1 VFPVIT
7 LHPFTLPL
15 VQPFRSSLG
24 TFDHRQGLIV
34 RVEANGFV
42 GYGEAS
48 PLPGLSTE
56 TIEDLHADLLP
67 LAATDPPLGL
77 QPSEIDEWVS
87 AHAHTTSGRHG
98 LATALLDRSARQR
111 AIPLCQILHPRPM
124 TEVPISHLYT
134 NDEALLHATMLG
146 VQTVKV
152 KVGIG
157 TVEEEAKHLK
167 SIRSIIGPGVD
178 IRLDANGAWT
188 EAEAKEALTHFA
200 PYRIATIEEPVQHRD
215 IDAMARLRATG
226 VAIAADESV
235 RTMDE
240 LNAIIAA
247 NAVDIVVIKPML
259 VGSPITA
266 VHMMHTA
273 AKAGIQ
279 IIVTTTIDA
288 AVGRLTAL
296 HIAAAGPQ
304 GQMRSCGLN
313 TGAWLAS
320 DNARTP
326 DMAGSHVN
334 VPTSPGLDVEPRL

>member
-1 VFPVIT
+1 MLPVIT

-15 VQPFRSSLG
+15 FQPFRSSLG

-48 PLPGLSTE
+48 PLPGLSE
-56 TIEDLHADLLP
+56 ESIDDLHADLLP
-67 LAATDPPLGL
+67 LAATDPPLNL

-87 AHAHTTSGRHG
+87 THAQTSSGRHG
-98 LATALLDRSARQR
+98 LATALLDRSDRQR
-111 AIPLCQILHPRPM
+111 AIPFCQLLHPRPM
-124 TEVPISHLYT
+124 REVPISHLYT
-134 NDEALLHATMLG
+134 NDDALFHATMLG

-157 TVEEEAKHLK
+157 TIDEEAIRLE
-167 SIRSIIGPGVD
+167 SIRSIIGPNVD

-188 EAEAKEALTHFA
+188 EAEAIEALKRFA
-200 PYRIATIEEPVQHRD
+200 PYGIAAIEEPVRNRD
-215 IDAMARLRATG
+215 IEAMARLRSTG
-226 VAIAADESV
+226 IAIAADESV
-235 RTMDE
+235 RSLNE
-240 LNAIIAA
+240 LKAIIAA
-247 NAVDIVVIKPML
+247 NAVDVVVIKPML

-266 VHMMHTA
+266 VRMMHTA
-273 AKAGIQ
+273 AEAGIE

-304 GQMRSCGLN
+304 GQLRSCGLN
-313 TGAWLAS
+313 TGEWLAS
-320 DNARTP
+320 DNASTP
-326 DMAGSHVN
+326 EMAGSHVN
-334 VPTSPGLDVEPRL
+334 VPTGPGLQVEPNL